1 MGNLLS
7 LSQIQ
12 AADRWQVGD
21 KALYLSLLLRQGYA
35 VVPGV
40 VVPVARFRQFL
51 ATINWLEPLFADLPD
66 SALYISSASPQ
77 QLQQVAQKI
86 RQAVLEGDLS
96 PVMAE
101 LGNVAAQFD
110 SPAVILRPSVT
121 IGTGVDPTL
130 SARISGL
137 LEAQICPGTP
147 ESMVRSIKQVW
158 AELFRAK
165 SLLYWQRAG
174 VQLQSVNLAVL
185 VQPLRPARAA
195 GLLQC
200 DITHWQ
206 LQAVSGLGLSLS
218 RGETVADRY
227 VLAATTGEI
236 LEHQSG
242 QALVTYGLDPAVGI
256 LTTYGDQRSA
266 PPLSTAQ
273 LHQLHQ
279 LVLRLQRQLGQFLQ
293 VEWLLD
299 LDGATLWITQISPW
313 QPPTAPIAVGADP
326 AESALTVLVRGMGAA
341 KGRGVAP
348 ALVIEAHQPL
358 QNRLPPGRMI
368 VTTAVSPTW
377 LPYLQRAAGV
387 VLEGGGLTSHGAILA
402 RELGIPAVVG
412 AARATQLIRSGDLIE
427 VDGGLG
433 QVRRVASD
441 SGDRTPSPTSAPGPG
456 RAWFGPSDVAQ
467 LPAIATQLMV
477 NLSQPRLLPSLR
489 RLPID
494 GVGLVRSELLCL
506 AEPPNAP
513 TDWRPQTTP
522 AALLQATVSRLQ
534 AFATA
539 FAPRPVRYRILDGQ
553 SPVMPMNPAMIEAT
567 ATNPSLGIRGTFS
580 YQIDPS
586 LLDLE
591 IEAIRQV
598 QQSGGQNLQVILPF
612 VRSVEEF
619 SFCRQRMA
627 AAGLFEV
634 PQFQL
639 WIMAEVPSMLFLLP
653 DYIEAG
659 AQGVAIGTNDF
670 SQLLLGADRDQPT
683 LATAYD
689 ERHPAVQRAIAQLI
703 QLSQAAGVPCTLC
716 GQAPARYPDLVE
728 ALVNWGI
735 SGISVEPSAL
745 ETTYRAIV
753 QAEQRLRHRR

>member
-1 MGNLLS
+1 MGNLLA

-40 VVPVARFRQFL
+40 VVPVAQFRQFL
-51 ATINWLEPLFADLPD
+51 ATIDWLEPLFADLPD
-66 SALYISSASPQ
+66 SALYISGASPQ

-86 RQAVLEGDLS
+86 RQSVLTASLS
-96 PVMAE
+96 ALLPE
-101 LGNVAAQFD
+101 LVDVAAQFE
-110 SPAVILRPSVT
+110 SPAVMLRPSVT
-121 IGTGVDPTL
+121 VGTGVDPTL
-130 SARISGL
+130 SARINGL
-137 LEAQICPGTP
+137 LAAQICPATP
-147 ESMVRSIKQVW
+147 GAILSGIKQVW

-174 VQLQSVNLAVL
+174 IQLQAVNLAVL
-185 VQPLRPARAA
+185 IQPLQPARAA
-195 GLLQC
+195 GTVQC
-200 DITHWQ
+200 ETSNWQ
-206 LQAVSGLGLSLS
+206 LQAVHGLGLALS
-218 RGETVADRY
+218 RGETVADSY
-227 VLAATTGEI
+227 VLAATTGTV
-236 LEHQSG
+236 LHHQPG
-242 QALVTYGLDPAVGI
+242 QELVTYALDPTAGI
-256 LTTYGDQRSA
+256 TATYGDQGSA
-266 PPLSTAQ
+266 PPLSPAQ
-273 LHQLHQ
+273 LTQLHQ
-279 LVLRLQRQLGQFLQ
+279 LVLQLQNQLGRFLQ

-299 LDGATLWITQISPW
+299 LDGVTLWLTQVSPW
-313 QPPTAPIAVGADP
+313 RPLTAPMASEPAGSDDSLAV
-326 AESALTVLVRGMGAA
+326 VVRGIGAA
-341 KGRGVAP
+341 GGRGVAP
-348 ALVIEAHQPL
+348 ALVIEAQQQL
-358 QNRLPPGRMI
+358 QNRLPPGRII
-368 VTTAVSPTW
+368 VATAVSPDW

-387 VLEGGGLTSHGAILA
+387 VIEGGGLTSHGAILA

-412 AARATQLIRSGDLIE
+412 ADQATQLIRSGDLIE
-427 VDGGLG
+427 VDGSLG
-433 QVRRVASD
+433 QVRRVAAD
-441 SGDRTPSPTSAPGPG
+441 SGDRTPSPTSVPGPG

-477 NLSQPRLLPSLR
+477 NLSQPRLLPSLK

-513 TDWRPQTTP
+513 ADWQPQATAP
-522 AALLQATVSRLQ
+522 ELLQATVSRLQ
-534 AFATA
+534 AFTTA

-553 SPVMPMNPAMIEAT
+553 SPVMPTDPQAAGAT

-580 YQIDPS
+580 YQLDPS

-598 QQSGGQNLQVILPF
+598 QQAGGQNLQVILPF

-619 SFCRQRMA
+619 SFCRQRIA
-627 AAGLFEV
+627 AAGLFEI

-659 AQGVAIGTNDF
+659 AQGVAIGTNDL

-683 LATAYD
+683 LATTYD

-703 QLSQAAGVPCTLC
+703 QLSQAAGIPCTLC
-716 GQAPARYPDLVE
+716 GQAPARYPELVE
-728 ALVNWGI
+728 SLVNWGI

-753 QAEQRLRHRR
+753 QAEQRLHRRR